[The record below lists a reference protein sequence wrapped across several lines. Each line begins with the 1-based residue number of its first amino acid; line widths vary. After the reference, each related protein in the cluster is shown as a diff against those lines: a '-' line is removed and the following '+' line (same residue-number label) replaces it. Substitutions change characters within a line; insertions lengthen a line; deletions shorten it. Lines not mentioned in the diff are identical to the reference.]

1 MGEIVYFCIR
11 MKKVIV
17 IITLLVA
24 IVSCLGGEK
33 ALDKTAKANGD
44 SIAYHVA
51 MLRQQDHSL
60 SIIDSLEQAGMLT
73 PVRADFWRGYSC
85 DMCWNTRQALHFYQK
100 AFDAY
105 TDPISEW
112 NHYLD
117 TGYRLAYMHSYLHE
131 YREALRLATMLI
143 DKASSARELRET
155 QHAFLI
161 ELVIIC
167 QLKLGQTAEVKE
179 NTMRAYKMLTDG
191 DGTSNENLMT
201 FTYGRASDFLHAGD
215 LNEADA
221 WLKRCVDALHRF
233 ENEANDSINL
243 ALAMEY
249 HGHTSLL
256 KASILLARGQ
266 RAESSAVYD
275 AIPQSQFYHP
285 SNVAEAAEY
294 LMAAERYED
303 ALVFYAR
310 QDSMDITHTTE
321 SPLDMIHEHMIPH
334 FKAFLKAGHIP
345 EALEV
350 AENIC
355 DKTDSA
361 LTNIR
366 KDDLAQLSVVYQ
378 MQQNT
383 MDLQRAHI
391 RGSVYLLIMVLLFLM
406 AALTGWLLFRSRRYS
421 KELEAKN
428 RELSEEVKLCE
439 HRQQRTEQQLLAR
452 PQEELSAAQK
462 LYLRICELMEKE
474 KPFTNANLKREHL
487 AAMLGT
493 NHSYLGYAIRECANG
508 QTISTFIDAYRTEY
522 AAQLLATTDQPIGL
536 VVEMAGFNNRVHFN
550 KLFRLRYQLTPSEY
564 RKITNSN
571 RARKQ

>member
-1 MGEIVYFCIR
+1 

-17 IITLLVA
+17 IITLLAV
-24 IVSCLGGEK
+24 IVSCQGGGK
-33 ALDKTAKANGD
+33 ALDKAAEANGD
-44 SIAYHVA
+44 SIAYQVA

-60 SIIDSLEQAGMLT
+60 SIIDSLEQKGMLT
-73 PVRADFWRGYSC
+73 PVRADFWRGYCC

-105 TDPISEW
+105 TDPIADWS
-112 NHYLD
+112 NYLD
-117 TGYRLAYMHSYLHE
+117 TGYRLAYMHKYLHE
-131 YREALRLATMLI
+131 YGEALRIATMLI
-143 DKASSARELRET
+143 DKASNAGELRET
-155 QHAFLI
+155 QHAFFI

-167 QLKLGQTAEVKE
+167 QLKLGQTDEMKE
-179 NTMRAYKMLTDG
+179 SAMRAYKMLTG
-191 DGTSNENLMT
+191 GGASNEDQML
-201 FTYGRASDFLHAGD
+201 FTYGRASDFLHSGE
-215 LNEADA
+215 LNEAEV

-233 ENEANDSINL
+233 ENEASDSINL

-256 KASILLARGQ
+256 KASVLLAKGQ

-275 AIPQSQFYHP
+275 AIPQNQFYHP

-294 LMAAERYED
+294 LMAAKRYED

-310 QDSMDITHTTE
+310 QDSMNITHITE

-366 KDDLAQLSVVYQ
+366 KDELAQFSVVYQ

-383 MDLQRAHI
+383 MDLQRVRI
-391 RGSVYLLIMVLLFLM
+391 RGNVYLLIMLLLFLM
-406 AALTGWLLFRSRRYS
+406 AVLAGWLLFWNRRYS

-428 RELSEEVKLCE
+428 RELSEEVKLCGQ
-439 HRQQRTEQQLLAR
+439 RQQRTEQQLLAR
-452 PQEELSAAQK
+452 PQEELSVAQK

-474 KPFTNANLKREHL
+474 KPFTNANLKREQL

-508 QTISTFIDAYRTEY
+508 QTISTFIDSYRTEY

-536 VVEMAGFNNRVHFN
+536 VAEMAGFNNRVHFN
-550 KLFRLRYQLTPSEY
+550 KLFRIRYNLTPSEY
-564 RKITNSN
+564 RKIRIN
-571 RARKQ
+571 AHA

>member
-1 MGEIVYFCIR
+1 

-17 IITLLVA
+17 IITLFAV
-24 IVSCLGGEK
+24 IVSCQGGGK
-33 ALDKTAKANGD
+33 ALDKAAEANGD
-44 SIAYHVA
+44 SIAYQVA

-60 SIIDSLEQAGMLT
+60 SIIDSLEQKGMLT

-131 YREALRLATMLI
+131 YGEALRIATMLI
-143 DKASSARELRET
+143 DKASNAGELRET
-155 QHAFLI
+155 QHAFFI

-167 QLKLGQTAEVKE
+167 QLKLGQTDEMKE
-179 NTMRAYKMLTDG
+179 SAMRAYKMLTG
-191 DGTSNENLMT
+191 GGASNEDQML
-201 FTYGRASDFLHAGD
+201 FTYGRASDFLHSGE
-215 LNEADA
+215 LNEAEV

-233 ENEANDSINL
+233 ENEASDSINL

-256 KASILLARGQ
+256 KASVLLAKGQ

-275 AIPQSQFYHP
+275 AIPQNQFYHP

-294 LMAAERYED
+294 LMAAKRYED

-310 QDSMDITHTTE
+310 QDSMNITHITE

-366 KDDLAQLSVVYQ
+366 KDELAQFSVVYQ

-383 MDLQRAHI
+383 MDLQRVRI
-391 RGSVYLLIMVLLFLM
+391 RGNVYLLIMLLLFLM
-406 AALTGWLLFRSRRYS
+406 AVLAGWLLFWNRRYS

-428 RELSEEVKLCE
+428 RELSEEVKLCGQ
-439 HRQQRTEQQLLAR
+439 RQQRTEQQLLAR
-452 PQEELSAAQK
+452 PQEELSVAQK

-474 KPFTNANLKREHL
+474 KPFTNANLKREQL

-508 QTISTFIDAYRTEY
+508 QTISTFIDSYRTEY

-536 VVEMAGFNNRVHFN
+536 VAEMAGFNNRVHFN
-550 KLFRLRYQLTPSEY
+550 KLFRIRYNLTPSEY
-564 RKITNSN
+564 RKIRIN
-571 RARKQ
+571 AHA